1 MVLLVPITPNGFVT
15 LTVARVGCRGVMIEV
30 TLSLPVDL
38 ASGLLE
44 DDLVAE
50 PLVWRGADVVSLLTL
65 AADTT
70 SAVTAVVVARESI
83 GAVIRRLVRHASQ
96 PVEGNSEVKVCV
108 QSPAG
113 TLVLV
118 EANNVGGLTR
128 LEVKVQSVVMEQLYH
143 ADADVSLDKKE

>member
-1 MVLLVPITPNGFVT
+1 
-15 LTVARVGCRGVMIEV
+15 MIEV
-30 TLSLPVDL
+30 TLSLPIDL
-38 ASGLLE
+38 AEGLLE

-50 PLVWRGADVVSLLTL
+50 PLVWRGTDVVSLLTL

-83 GAVIRRLVRHASQ
+83 GAVIRRLVRHASG
-96 PVEGNSEVKVCV
+96 PVEGNSEVRVYV

-118 EANNVGGLTR
+118 ETNNVGGLTL
-128 LEVKVQSVVMEQLYH
+128 LEVKVQSVVMEQLDH
-143 ADADVSLDKKE
+143 ADAIISIDKKE